1 MSGRQKSEGDRQ
13 ETEDYR
19 PSPGA
24 RLRRKKD
31 GLVSGDGWYKV
42 LSVDGA
48 ERLLASCAGFQ
59 LLSPFVCGGCAGGNA
74 G

>member
-1 MSGRQKSEGDRQ
+1 MGGRQKPEGDRQ
-13 ETEDYR
+13 ETGDR
-19 PSPGA
+19 
-24 RLRRKKD
+24 RLSAVEKD
-31 GLVSGDGWYKV
+31 GLVSDDGWYKV

-48 ERLLASCAGFQ
+48 ERLLASRAGFQ